1 MLNSLSQSTEC
12 SCFIKSHDI
21 KIDILSS
28 ENILVN
34 ETLIIQNNSTESMDN
49 IYLWF
54 NQSYAN
60 LIVENDLEYSFVND
74 TSLISINFQNS
85 IQTNQTTTVKLSY
98 LLDKGILS
106 ITGDPSYYYFQ
117 FTTIVTHFTKLQ
129 RIRVRI
135 PENSFIHEEEGME
148 SYSPETGPPSGIEYR
163 LALIWTFTD
172 LNPYDN
178 QLLFLFY
185 DEPIGGDPLIW
196 LFIIGP
202 VLGLSFGVIGTIWM
216 MRRRE
221 KRAVKKLGTIFLSE
235 TQKKFL
241 EIIVENGGRISQ
253 KELTTMTG
261 YTKARVSRNLISL
274 EQQQMITREKWGRN
288 YRIFITETGV
298 KVVK

>member
-60 LIVENDLEYSFVND
+60 LIVENDL
-74 TSLISINFQNS
+74 
-85 IQTNQTTTVKLSY
+85 
-98 LLDKGILS
+98 
-106 ITGDPSYYYFQ
+106 
-117 FTTIVTHFTKLQ
+117 
-129 RIRVRI
+129 
-135 PENSFIHEEEGME
+135 
-148 SYSPETGPPSGIEYR
+148 EYR